1 MLRITM
7 SSDQKYIQKSA
18 QEHITAGPSGGFRSR
33 DTDAQSLRCD
43 PQSRR
48 RNRSWTPTEG
58 DFEGCATW
66 LCISARSRNNERE
79 AGAFD
84 PCGCGC
90 DNKAAA
96 HLSVGRRSPFTTQ
109 KYCAPDS
116 T

>member
-1 MLRITM
+1 ML
-7 SSDQKYIQKSA
+7 
-18 QEHITAGPSGGFRSR
+18 E
-33 DTDAQSLRCD
+33 
-43 PQSRR
+43 
-48 RNRSWTPTEG
+48 NRSWTPTEG

-66 LCISARSRNNERE
+66 LCIFARSRNNERE